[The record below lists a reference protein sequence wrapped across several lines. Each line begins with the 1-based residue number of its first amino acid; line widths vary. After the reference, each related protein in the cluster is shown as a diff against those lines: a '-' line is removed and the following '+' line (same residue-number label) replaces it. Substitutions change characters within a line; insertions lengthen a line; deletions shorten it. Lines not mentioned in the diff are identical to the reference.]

1 MAKFSKGKVTSKV
14 KVPKGPLATAT
25 VPTTRTAL
33 GALAYKRDQKS
44 ELFLLA
50 VSNFVGVDLFHEKA
64 PARDDRF
71 EKLCHAVAV
80 GDPEWFLNFV
90 TWLRKGGNMRSASL
104 VAGAEG
110 TRALLAAGS
119 TDGWARKLI
128 NAPLQRADEPGEMLA
143 YWARYSEVKTGKA
156 LKLPK
161 PVKRGVADAV
171 RRLYTDRNLL
181 KWDTGSKGMR
191 FADVIELVHP
201 LPDPAKPWQGML
213 FQYALDRR
221 HERDNDNT
229 RTPRTIVY
237 NDALRE
243 RVANGDFSVL
253 TDSAALRDAGMTWE
267 DVLSLAGSK
276 VAKRELWEA
285 MIPNMGLFALARN
298 LRNFSEAGIS
308 PAATQ
313 AVIAK
318 LQDPEEVR
326 KSMMFPFRFLAAYR
340 NTGDLRWAYA
350 LEVALGHSLANVPA
364 LPGRTLILVDQSPS
378 MFPGRHYST
387 PHKGDISLADQ
398 AKTFGVALALRAESA
413 DLVQYG
419 QTSELVPFKGGDS
432 MLKVMERFKEIN
444 GTLTPAAA
452 QKWYAKHDRIVIV
465 TDEQTATWKNPQY
478 GRSWG
483 QGEYAKAPVDWAT
496 QVGIPQSVPVYT
508 WNLAGYQA
516 GHLPGGPNRHTMGGL
531 TDSSFTLISMLESG
545 QDGSW
550 PWEREAVAA

>member
-181 KWDTGSKGMR
+181 KWDTAARACASPTSSNWSTRCRTRRSPGKACSSST
-191 FADVIELVHP
+191 
-201 LPDPAKPWQGML
+201 PW
-213 FQYALDRR
+213 
-221 HERDNDNT
+221 T
-229 RTPRTIVY
+229 
-237 NDALRE
+237 
-243 RVANGDFSVL
+243 
-253 TDSAALRDAGMTWE
+253 
-267 DVLSLAGSK
+267 
-276 VAKRELWEA
+276 
-285 MIPNMGLFALARN
+285 
-298 LRNFSEAGIS
+298 
-308 PAATQ
+308 AAT
-313 AVIAK
+313 
-318 LQDPEEVR
+318 
-326 KSMMFPFRFLAAYR
+326 
-340 NTGDLRWAYA
+340 
-350 LEVALGHSLANVPA
+350 
-364 LPGRTLILVDQSPS
+364 
-378 MFPGRHYST
+378 
-387 PHKGDISLADQ
+387 
-398 AKTFGVALALRAESA
+398 SA
-413 DLVQYG
+413 
-419 QTSELVPFKGGDS
+419 T
-432 MLKVMERFKEIN
+432 
-444 GTLTPAAA
+444 TTTPARPARSSTTTLCA
-452 QKWYAKHDRIVIV
+452 SVSP
-465 TDEQTATWKNPQY
+465 TATSACSPT
-478 GRSWG
+478 RRPC
-483 QGEYAKAPVDWAT
+483 AMRA
-496 QVGIPQSVPVYT
+496 
-508 WNLAGYQA
+508 
-516 GHLPGGPNRHTMGGL
+516 
-531 TDSSFTLISMLESG
+531 
-545 QDGSW
+545 
-550 PWEREAVAA
+550 